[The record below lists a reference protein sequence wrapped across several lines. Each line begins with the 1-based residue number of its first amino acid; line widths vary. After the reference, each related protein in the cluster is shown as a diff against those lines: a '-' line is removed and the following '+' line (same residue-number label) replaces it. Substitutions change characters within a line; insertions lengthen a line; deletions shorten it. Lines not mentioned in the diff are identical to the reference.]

1 MIGDLEG
8 SLAEACADLAR
19 TMARSDAATAVLPD
33 VAEHVAAVLGVRTA
47 GLVVG
52 GRDGRVV
59 VVPEDG
65 SLVPALWA
73 IEQELG
79 EGPTVDAFGRG
90 DTALVHTLV
99 DVGDAW
105 PRWVPEARALG
116 VGAWLSVP
124 SATDEVTAVVSAYST
139 RPRRWQEAEAAAAR
153 VLADLAAGWAAHAH
167 ELDQV
172 RRTAAQLQD
181 ALDHRLVIEQAKGI
195 LAGELG
201 CSLDQAFAL
210 LRQHARSNNAAVRS
224 VAHAVVELGLRPTAP
239 RPTATRST
247 GRPAAP
253 RSPGELTQK

>member
-19 TMARSDAATAVLPD
+19 TMARSDAATVVLPD
-33 VAEHVAAVLGVRTA
+33 VAEHVASVLGVRTA
-47 GLVVG
+47 GLVVD
-52 GRDGRVV
+52 GRDGRI

-65 SLVPALWA
+65 SLVPTLWA

-79 EGPTVDAFGRG
+79 EGPTVDAFADGSS
-90 DTALVHTLV
+90 ALVHTLV
-99 DVGDAW
+99 DVGDSW

-124 SATDEVTAVVSAYST
+124 SANDDVTVVASAYST
-139 RPRRWQEAEAAAAR
+139 RPRRWQEAEAAAAQ
-153 VLADLAAGWAAHAH
+153 VLADLAAGWVAHAH

-181 ALDHRLVIEQAKGI
+181 ALDNRLVIEQAKGI

-201 CSLDQAFAL
+201 CTLDQAFAL
-210 LRQHARSNNAAVRS
+210 IRRHARSNNITVRS
-224 VAHAVVELGLRPTAP
+224 VAHAVVALGLRPPPA
-239 RPTATRST
+239 RP
-247 GRPAAP
+247 
-253 RSPGELTQK
+253 PGELTQT